1 MLHAIVFVI
10 IAIVMFLA
18 LYLVIHK
25 YAPSWGTVISNGIT
39 GLAIAFQGFM
49 SFIGMADQLPF
60 NTILSA
66 ENSAKV
72 LFSLAVANILMRLNG
87 PKQAVGTPATPTAP
101 TA

>member
-10 IAIVMFLA
+10 VATVMFVA

-25 YAPSWGTVISNGIT
+25 YAPSWGTVISNSIT
-39 GLAIAFQGFM
+39 AIAVAFQGLMGFL
-49 SFIGMADQLPF
+49 GMADQLPW
-60 NTILSA
+60 NSILSA

-87 PKQAVGTPATPTAP
+87 PKQAVGTAPATPPA
-101 TA
+101 A